1 MASAVAGSLTAAPA
15 ATGAAASLNGKF
27 IYMQSHF
34 IYLQSRRRHTH
45 VLWWTQKVHYDT
57 LDLEAMILHE
67 IESVLGPLKYNSFFK
82 MTSLELMENNGPIN
96 EKLLGLKAKKFFL
109 WVHDCTSVFNALLY

>member
-1 MASAVAGSLTAAPA
+1 MVLASAVAGSLTAAPA

-27 IYMQSHF
+27 TYMQSHF

-45 VLWWTQKVHYDT
+45 VLWWTQYDT

-67 IESVLGPLKYNSFFK
+67 IESVLGPLKYTSFFK
-82 MTSLELMENNGPIN
+82 VTSLKLNPGPMIQ
-96 EKLLGLKAKKFFL
+96 KCFTIRA
-109 WVHDCTSVFNALLY
+109 